1 MKKLQTL
8 GLSITLGMLL
18 SSCFSAATEDDL
30 AGEEGYQVT
39 FHCIE
44 FENLPFETRSTE
56 ISDLATRI
64 DLAVFD
70 SEGTRLKNISQE
82 SSEESFGTIS
92 FRLAEGRYT
101 VVAVAHSGAKKAT
114 LTSPSK
120 ITFDGNKLTDT
131 FLYSQSVTVAAD
143 KAYDLDMDRCVAM
156 VRFIITDDVPSEVAS
171 LMFYYTGG
179 SSTLDATTGKG
190 CVASRQTEYRT
201 PDVSDSHGNTVYEI
215 YTFPRDDSET
225 LKLTI
230 KALSASDETVCEK
243 VIDNVP
249 VAVNEISQYTGQ
261 FFAGAS
267 SQFNTENTFYTN
279 DVWTTR
285 EHTF

>member
-1 MKKLQTL
+1 MNKYLSL
-8 GLSITLGMLL
+8 SLSITFGALL
-18 SSCFSAATEDDL
+18 TSCFSAATEDEL

-44 FENLPFETRSTE
+44 FEHLPFETRSTE
-56 ISDLATRI
+56 ISELATRI

-70 SEGTRLKNISQE
+70 SEGTRLKNVAQE

-114 LTSPSK
+114 LTSPTK

-131 FLYSQSVTVAAD
+131 FLYCQNVTVAAD
-143 KAYDLDMDRCVAM
+143 KSYDLDMDRCVAM
-156 VRFIITDDVPSEVAS
+156 VRFVITDDVPSEVS
-171 LMFYYTGG
+171 TIKFYYTGG

-190 CVASRQTEYRT
+190 CVASRQTETRT
-201 PDVSDSHGNTVYEI
+201 PDMTDSQGNTVYEI
-215 YTFPRDDSET
+215 YTFPREDSEN
-225 LKLTI
+225 LKLTVT
-230 KALSASDETVCEK
+230 ALTSADETVCEK
-243 VIDNVP
+243 VFDKVP

-261 FFAGAS
+261 LFSGTS

-285 EHTF
+285 EHAF